1 MNDRSR
7 CRGVRAV
14 TVMFA
19 AAGLLL
25 TWGCQRPAEPTKA
38 KAATGATQPTPLAN
52 HETPAP
58 GDNGQTREAVGQP
71 ERGPDASAP
80 WRPAGAKVT
89 PLGPN
94 IALGVAGDRRWVEIQ
109 ATVCLTAGYLEHLLS
124 RDEAGKQHESI
135 LSTSID
141 ASHIHAALI
150 AAGAKP
156 GKPVQFLNDKGEP
169 DFRPPTGDRIRITL
183 HYKDKSGHIVSVPAQ
198 RWVRNVKT
206 KKELDQDWVFAGSF
220 FFQPEGAEKP
230 IYAANDG
237 RVITTAN
244 FPSALLDLPMRS
256 EEGDPQAGLEF
267 EANTELIPPRETPV
281 TVVLEVVK
289 PADAS
294 PPADS

>member
-1 MNDRSR
+1 MT
-7 CRGVRAV
+7 RAS
-14 TVMFA
+14 TGRELLAIGLAFA
-19 AAGLLL
+19 VAVALLSSS
-25 TWGCQRPAEPTKA
+25 CQRPQEPTKNA
-38 KAATGATQPTPLAN
+38 LKST
-52 HETPAP
+52 TPAVESKQNKTDSQDIPSKPPSKEP
-58 GDNGQTREAVGQP
+58 G
-71 ERGPDASAP
+71 RGPDDSAP

-94 IALGVAGDRRWVEIQ
+94 LALGVAGDRRWVEIQ

-156 GKPVQFLNDKGEP
+156 GKPVQFLNEKGEP
-169 DFRPPTGDRIRITL
+169 EFRPPSGDRIRITL
-183 HYKDKSGHIVSVPAQ
+183 HYRDKDGKIVSVPAQ

-220 FFQPEGAEKP
+220 FFQPEGVEKP

-267 EANTELIPPRETPV
+267 EANTELIPPRDTPV
-281 TVVLEVVK
+281 TVVLEVIK
-289 PADAS
+289 PDES
-294 PPADS
+294 PEKGDS